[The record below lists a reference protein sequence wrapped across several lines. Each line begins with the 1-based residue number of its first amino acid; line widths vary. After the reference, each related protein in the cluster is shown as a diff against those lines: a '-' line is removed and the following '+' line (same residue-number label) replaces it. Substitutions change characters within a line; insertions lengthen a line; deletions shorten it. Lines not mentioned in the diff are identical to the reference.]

1 MKMTPYAEIQVTT
14 NFTFTYGASHPH
26 ELIKTARSLNYHAIA
41 VTDHNS
47 LAGVVRAHVVAREH
61 GIKLLVGARL
71 DLVNFP
77 SLLCLPTT
85 RNAYGRLTA
94 LLTTGKRRALK
105 DQCKIYYSDLI
116 ENSTD
121 QILVILPPRVISYEF
136 LEYLK
141 ILSKNSP
148 EHCYLAA
155 NYQYDG
161 NDENKIAQ
169 LAELSSLSNVPLVA
183 SNDVYYHIPER
194 RVTQDILTC
203 IREKCTIEQA
213 GFKLKANAE
222 RYLKPP
228 NEMIRL
234 FSAYP
239 EAIVH
244 TTEIANRCCF
254 SLDELEHCYPKESS
268 KNGLPAFERL
278 VQLSNE
284 GAQKQYPDG
293 VPTKICAQ
301 LNHELQLIKQLNYA
315 PYFLTVYEIVR
326 FAKSQNILCQGR
338 GSAANSSVCYFLGI
352 TAVDPS
358 QIELLFE
365 RFISSARNEPP
376 DIDIDFEHDRREEII
391 QHIYAKYGRDR
402 VGMTAT
408 FVCYRARS
416 AIRDIGKAL
425 GISSDIINTL
435 SKTIWGSSKR
445 PVNTDD
451 VLETNLNPL
460 DKKLQL
466 ALKLAEELIGFPRHL
481 SQHVGGLVITQDK
494 LSEIVPIGNAAMKNR
509 TVIEWDKDD
518 LDALNILK
526 VDILGLGILTCIH
539 QSFDLIKNHYGEK
552 LSLSKIPQHDH
563 QVYEM
568 LCRADTIGVFQVE
581 SRAQMSMLPRLKP
594 KEFYDLVIQVA
605 IVRPGPIQGDM
616 VHPYLRR
623 RNGKET
629 ITYPSQEL
637 YQVLGKTLGVPLF
650 QEQAMRI
657 AVVGAGFTAT
667 EADSLRRAMATFR
680 KTGLIHKFREKMLS
694 GMQGNGYEADFAKRC
709 FEQIEGFGEYG
720 FPESHAASFA
730 ILVYISAWLKF
741 HYPAVFG
748 ASLLNSQP
756 MGFYAPAQIVKDL
769 QNHGV
774 EVRAPDINFSQWES
788 TLERITNK
796 EAAINKNSSAL
807 RLGLRQIKHLRKT
820 DADQIISVRG
830 IGYKS
835 VYDLQKRTKLNIE
848 CLKILAKAN
857 TFSSLGLNRRTAL
870 WTIIAINNSHLPLF
884 SNTTNNVGFRKEED
898 LIPLPEMQAG
908 EEVVEDYRTLRL
920 SLKHHPMFLL
930 RDKISMTPLT
940 EAKNLIHVS
949 SNHLVKIAGLVL
961 VRQRPGT
968 AKGVLF
974 VTLEDD
980 TGIANIIL
988 WPSVFKQY
996 RRIIMN
1002 ARLIGV
1008 SGKVQREE
1016 KVVHVIANHLTD
1028 LTDNLARLNNP
1039 SSRSVNHKML
1049 P

>member
-1 MKMTPYAEIQVTT
+1 M
-14 NFTFTYGASHPH
+14 
-26 ELIKTARSLNYHAIA
+26 
-41 VTDHNS
+41 
-47 LAGVVRAHVVAREH
+47 
-61 GIKLLVGARL
+61 
-71 DLVNFP
+71 
-77 SLLCLPTT
+77 
-85 RNAYGRLTA
+85 
-94 LLTTGKRRALK
+94 
-105 DQCKIYYSDLI
+105 
-116 ENSTD
+116 
-121 QILVILPPRVISYEF
+121 
-136 LEYLK
+136 
-141 ILSKNSP
+141 
-148 EHCYLAA
+148 
-155 NYQYDG
+155 
-161 NDENKIAQ
+161 
-169 LAELSSLSNVPLVA
+169 
-183 SNDVYYHIPER
+183 
-194 RVTQDILTC
+194 TQDILTC

-518 LDALNILK
+518 LDALNICL
-526 VDILGLGILTCIH
+526 LYT
-539 QSFDLIKNHYGEK
+539 SP
-552 LSLSKIPQHDH
+552 SP
-563 QVYEM
+563 
-568 LCRADTIGVFQVE
+568 RA
-581 SRAQMSMLPRLKP
+581 S
-594 KEFYDLVIQVA
+594 
-605 IVRPGPIQGDM
+605 
-616 VHPYLRR
+616 
-623 RNGKET
+623 
-629 ITYPSQEL
+629 
-637 YQVLGKTLGVPLF
+637 
-650 QEQAMRI
+650 
-657 AVVGAGFTAT
+657 
-667 EADSLRRAMATFR
+667 
-680 KTGLIHKFREKMLS
+680 
-694 GMQGNGYEADFAKRC
+694 
-709 FEQIEGFGEYG
+709 
-720 FPESHAASFA
+720 
-730 ILVYISAWLKF
+730 
-741 HYPAVFG
+741 
-748 ASLLNSQP
+748 
-756 MGFYAPAQIVKDL
+756 
-769 QNHGV
+769 
-774 EVRAPDINFSQWES
+774 
-788 TLERITNK
+788 
-796 EAAINKNSSAL
+796 
-807 RLGLRQIKHLRKT
+807 
-820 DADQIISVRG
+820 
-830 IGYKS
+830 
-835 VYDLQKRTKLNIE
+835 
-848 CLKILAKAN
+848 
-857 TFSSLGLNRRTAL
+857 
-870 WTIIAINNSHLPLF
+870 
-884 SNTTNNVGFRKEED
+884 
-898 LIPLPEMQAG
+898 
-908 EEVVEDYRTLRL
+908 
-920 SLKHHPMFLL
+920 
-930 RDKISMTPLT
+930 
-940 EAKNLIHVS
+940 
-949 SNHLVKIAGLVL
+949 
-961 VRQRPGT
+961 
-968 AKGVLF
+968 
-974 VTLEDD
+974 
-980 TGIANIIL
+980 
-988 WPSVFKQY
+988 
-996 RRIIMN
+996 
-1002 ARLIGV
+1002 
-1008 SGKVQREE
+1008 
-1016 KVVHVIANHLTD
+1016 
-1028 LTDNLARLNNP
+1028 
-1039 SSRSVNHKML
+1039 
-1049 P
+1049 